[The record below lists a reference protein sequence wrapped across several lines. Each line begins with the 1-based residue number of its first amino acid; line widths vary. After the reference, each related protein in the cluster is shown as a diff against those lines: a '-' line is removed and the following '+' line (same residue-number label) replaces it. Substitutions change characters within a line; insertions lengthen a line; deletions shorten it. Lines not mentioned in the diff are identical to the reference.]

1 MSERV
6 TLRMRFKDSNNRIV
20 SFSVSPP
27 LQPVD
32 VQDVEALMD
41 LIISSNAF
49 FTYTEGD
56 VVEKVDALLITV
68 AGETVMDWQE

>member
-1 MSERV
+1 MSDRV
-6 TLRMRFKDSNNRIV
+6 TLRMRFRDSNNRIV

-32 VQDVEALMD
+32 VQDVEDLMD

-49 FTYTEGD
+49 YTYTEGD
-56 VVEKVDALLITV
+56 VVQKVDALLISV
-68 AGETVMDWQE
+68 AGVTVIEW

>member
-1 MSERV
+1 MPERV
-6 TLRMRFKDSNNRIV
+6 TLRMRFRDSNGRIV

-32 VQDVEALMD
+32 VQDVDDLMD
-41 LIISSNAF
+41 LIISSNTF
-49 FTYTEGD
+49 FTYTEGN

-68 AGETVMDWQE
+68 AGETVIEW

>member
-6 TLRMRFKDSNNRIV
+6 TLRMRFRDSNNRIV

-27 LQPVD
+27 VQPVNVD
-32 VQDVEALMD
+32 HVGDLMD

-49 FTYTEGD
+49 YTYTEGD

-68 AGETVMDWQE
+68 AGETVIEW